1 MQFAFCQSECRSIG
15 LWVSFNAS
23 PIDYNC
29 KLNYFAVTSADW
41 KAVER
46 GNKGNSIEQRQLQP
60 HFSFL
65 HTTKPQE
72 RCSSVKLNL
81 WMRQTT
87 CATFWGCQCECHA
100 IFVFTQINWLISF
113 IFLFFN
119 NQWSHFCWTFS
130 LASVF
135 SNANWL
141 AICTFVTVP
150 FFIFS
155 FLLTCVCLW
164 LCRPF
169 TPWLQSLM
177 NAVVVLTCQ
186 LQSALLEKLY
196 NFSCFSNWLNFAHA
210 LSKKRLIINN

>member
-1 MQFAFCQSECRSIG
+1 MQCDAACCKSISRPNEMQFAFCQSECRSIG
-15 LWVSFNAS
+15 LWVSSNAS

-60 HFSFL
+60 LFSFL

-113 IFLFFN
+113 IFLF
-119 NQWSHFCWTFS
+119 SIISEVTFAEH
-130 LASVF
+130 LV
-135 SNANWL
+135 WHL
-141 AICTFVTVP
+141 
-150 FFIFS
+150 FF
-155 FLLTCVCLW
+155 
-164 LCRPF
+164 R
-169 TPWLQSLM
+169 TPIDLP
-177 NAVVVLTCQ
+177 
-186 LQSALLEKLY
+186 
-196 NFSCFSNWLNFAHA
+196 FAH
-210 LSKKRLIINN
+210 L